1 MNSEKNEQ
9 ISKRMVFSRVDVDSP
24 IVIPEYTEQTPSG
37 NSTQFVRWGPNNT
50 FPNDLQE
57 ALKNSVSASSIVSG
71 TVELFKGLE
80 IAFDLQDMNI
90 TQDKVNR
97 EDETLMDLLEQC
109 VRDYVT
115 YGGYAIQVIFNR
127 LDQIAELYN
136 IPLEFLRMNED
147 RSSFWFSKKWSRYS
161 NKAIQYPALKVRE
174 KEPSAIVLY
183 TNSGRR
189 QTYPLSPLTPAIS
202 DIISEGMA
210 SKYIRKTL
218 ESGISAN
225 FIVSLPNAS
234 NLNDTQKEE
243 IEEGIRS
250 KFCGLE
256 NRGEFMLF
264 FNEGSDGLEVEK
276 IATDDSSQIF
286 DSISQ
291 AASLRIY
298 KSLHASPQL
307 FGDTTQATGFSE
319 QEYEQAF
326 ALFKKMSLKPICE
339 TLERTFNNLLGAN
352 SLKINV

>member
-1 MNSEKNEQ
+1 MNSSKNEQ
-9 ISKRMVFSRVDVDSP
+9 ISKRMCFSRVDTDSP

-37 NSTQFVRWGPNNT
+37 NSAQFVRWGPNNT
-50 FPNDLQE
+50 FPGDLQE

-80 IAFDLQDMNI
+80 IVFDLQDINI
-90 TQDKVNR
+90 TPDKVNR
-97 EDETLMDLLEQC
+97 EQESLMEVLEQC

-147 RSSFWFSKKWSRYS
+147 RSTFWFSKKWSRYS
-161 NKAIQYPALKVRE
+161 NKAITYPALKVRE

-202 DIISEGMA
+202 DIIAEGLA

-225 FIVSLPNAS
+225 FVVSLPNAS
-234 NLNDTQKEE
+234 NLSDTQKEE

-256 NRGEFMLF
+256 NRGEFMLY
-264 FNEGSDGLEVEK
+264 FNDGSEGLEVEK

-291 AASLRIY
+291 AASLKIY
-298 KSLHASPQL
+298 KAMHASPQL